1 MESKNSYFL
10 AGASFLVASI
20 ILVAFMLFMNS
31 AHDEFSEEC
40 FARTD
45 SLPIGVRKNSPV
57 LVSGIHTGMVRD
69 IYFVDRNQ
77 SIIEIKIGL
86 KKNALISRDSVVE
99 IITPL
104 LGNQSTLNI
113 TRGSGK
119 GFDFGEKCAIKLAQ
133 DSFERLETSV
143 LKITQKT
150 EDALDKINKILG
162 DENSGLVAFV
172 GQIASEQNSQN
183 FSELIGNMKDFSAT
197 LKGVN
202 MKAIQDEMKM
212 LSKDIRLA
220 SLSVK
225 NTVDTIKNKVE
236 SGEFDFRAVIESTA
250 TELAIT
256 QKALRHTLAHI
267 DNAFLRLEDSPYDF
281 FFSQQENSDK

>member
-20 ILVAFMLFMNS
+20 ILVAFVLFMNS
-31 AHDEFSEEC
+31 NRDEFSEEY
-40 FARTD
+40 FVRTS
-45 SLPIGVRKNSPV
+45 SLPTGVRKNSPV
-57 LVSGIHTGMVRD
+57 LSSGIPAGAVRD

-77 SIIEIKIGL
+77 STIEIKIGL
-86 KKNALISRDSVVE
+86 KKNSPVSRDSVVQV
-99 IITPL
+99 ITPL
-104 LGNQSTLNI
+104 LGNQSTLNV
-113 TRGSGK
+113 TRGSGES
-119 GFDFGEKCAIKLAQ
+119 FNAGELRIIRLEQ
-133 DSFERLETSV
+133 DSFERLEINV

-150 EDALDKINKILG
+150 EEALDKINKILG
-162 DENSGLVAFV
+162 DENNGLVAFV
-172 GQIASEQNSQN
+172 GKIASEENSQN
-183 FSELIGNMKDFSAT
+183 FKELLTNMKDFSAT

-202 MKAIQDEMKM
+202 MKGIQDEIKM
-212 LSKDIRLA
+212 LSKDLRLA

-225 NTVDTIKNKVE
+225 NTAESIKNRVE
-236 SGEFDFRAVIESTA
+236 SGEFDFKAVIESTA